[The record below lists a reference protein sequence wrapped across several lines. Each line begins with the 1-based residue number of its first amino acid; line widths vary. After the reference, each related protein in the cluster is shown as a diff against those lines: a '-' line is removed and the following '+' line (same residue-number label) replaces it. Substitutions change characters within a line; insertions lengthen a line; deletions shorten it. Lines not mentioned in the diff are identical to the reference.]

1 MRVRGKYL
9 SLFGDPGSWKGF
21 EILGKSFLGPIAL
34 PKCTP
39 RRCKICATL
48 SKFQRKADEKSKFLA
63 VFSSEPSKWCKKTHC
78 ILKQSKNRYRV
89 DEKCLIILILG
100 LNLWKSFEQCT
111 ERFCFLGTNIY
122 PCSLDQKF
130 QDLMSYSY

>member
-1 MRVRGKYL
+1 M

-21 EILGKSFLGPIAL
+21 EILGKSFLWPIVL

-39 RRCKICATL
+39 RRCKLCATL
-48 SKFQRKADEKSKFLA
+48 SKFQRYADEKSKFLA